1 MPNSIVTNTAA
12 NTALR
17 YLQANSG
24 AASSSVAKLSSGSRI
39 VKASDDAASLTVG
52 TKLKADVAAL
62 KQAQVN
68 TSQATS
74 LLQVADGGMARI
86 ADILQRMKQLAVQA
100 SSGSLTN
107 TERAYL
113 NEEFTQLR
121 DQVTDVANQTK
132 FNGQALLNG
141 SLATTVSF
149 TEGGNSPAWDFS
161 AAKARGISVRVIG
174 NVGGVW
180 NSSTEAYEAKFQI
193 SFTQAAGKSFGT
205 FTLQEQGGLERT
217 FSVSVETGDS
227 GTVVLDRTISFEDAG
242 IELVLSNF
250 VALAAGAAQ
259 NLPAGTDTQF
269 VVTQGET
276 LDFQV
281 GTLSSETIS
290 VQLSKLDAEGLG
302 IDGSAIDTATAAV
315 AASDALDAAIQTVN
329 EARASVGALMSR
341 FESAAANL
349 ATGIENIEAARSTL
363 MDVDVAAEMAKF
375 TSAQVLMQA
384 NVAMLAQANQ
394 MPQNLLRLLQ

>member
-17 YLQANSG
+17 YLQMNSS

-39 VKASDDAASLTVG
+39 VKASDDAASLSVG

-68 TSQATS
+68 ASQATS

-86 ADILQRMKQLAVQA
+86 ADILQRMKALAVQA
-100 SSGSLTN
+100 SSGSLTD

-113 NEEFTQLR
+113 DEEFTQLR
-121 DQVTDVANQTK
+121 TQIDSIAGETR
-132 FNGQALLNG
+132 FNGQSLLDGSNG
-141 SLATTVSF
+141 KQITNVAVTMASGSASVQLAGNAANGTYTLTYDGTDLFTLTDGTV
-149 TEGGNSPAWDFS
+149 TETYQTSWGASQVVFDGSVTFKNA
-161 AAKARGISVRVIG
+161 GISVSFQNMDITDGTVSITFDV
-174 NVGGVW
+174 VGGTGLDFMV
-180 NSSTEAYEAKFQI
+180 
-193 SFTQAAGKSFGT
+193 GT
-205 FTLQEQGGLERT
+205 NTTDEI
-217 FSVSVETGDS
+217 SVS
-227 GTVVLDRTISFEDAG
+227 
-242 IELVLSNF
+242 LSDLQTT
-250 VALAAGAAQ
+250 A
-259 NLPAGTDTQF
+259 
-269 VVTQGET
+269 
-276 LDFQV
+276 
-281 GTLSSETIS
+281 
-290 VQLSKLDAEGLG
+290 LG
-302 IDGSAIDTATAAV
+302 INGSTIDTAANAQTA
-315 AASDALDAAIQTVN
+315 SNALDTAIQAVN
-329 EARASVGALMSR
+329 AARASVGALMSR
-341 FESAAANL
+341 FEAAAANL

>member
-17 YLQANSG
+17 YLQGNSS

-39 VKASDDAASLTVG
+39 VKASDDAASLSVG

-68 TSQATS
+68 ASQATS

-121 DQVTDVANQTK
+121 SQVTAVANETK

-141 SLATTVSF
+141 SLATSVAYHNDWNA
-149 TEGGNSPAWDFS
+149 GAL
-161 AAKARGISVRVIG
+161 GISVRVVG
-174 NVGGVW
+174 NVGA
-180 NSSTEAYEAKFQI
+180 NTAKFQI
-193 SFTQAAGKSFGT
+193 GFKQNNTDGIGT
-205 FTLQEQGGLERT
+205 FELTEQDGLKRT
-217 FSVSVETGDS
+217 FSVSIATGTA
-227 GTVVLDRTISFEDAG
+227 GTVVLDRTISFDDAG

-250 VALAAGAAQ
+250 VAIANGTKQDLT
-259 NLPAGTDTQF
+259 AGTNTQF
-269 VVTQGET
+269 TVNQNGT
-276 LDFQV
+276 LEFQV
-281 GTLSSETIS
+281 GVLTTEKIS
-290 VQLSKLDAEGLG
+290 VSLSKLDATGLA
-302 IDGSAIDTATAAV
+302 IDGSTIDTAAKAQTA
-315 AASDALDAAIQTVN
+315 SNALDTAIQTVN
-329 EARASVGALMSR
+329 AARASVGALMSR
-341 FESAAANL
+341 FEAAAANL

>member
-17 YLQANSG
+17 YLQMNSS

-39 VKASDDAASLTVG
+39 VKASDDAASVSVG

-62 KQAQVN
+62 KQAEVN
-68 TSQATS
+68 ASQATS

-121 DQVTDVANQTK
+121 SQVTAVANETK

-141 SLATTVSF
+141 SLATSVVYDT
-149 TEGGNSPAWDFS
+149 TWNAGAG
-161 AAKARGISVRVIG
+161 ARGISVRVVG
-174 NVGGVW
+174 NVGA
-180 NSSTEAYEAKFQI
+180 NNATFQI
-193 SFTQAAGKSFGT
+193 SFAQDNEKGSGT
-205 FTLQEQGGLERT
+205 FTLTEQGGLKRT
-217 FSVSVETGDS
+217 FSVSIATGTA
-227 GTVVLDRTISFEDAG
+227 GTVVLDRTISFDDAG

-250 VALAAGAAQ
+250 VAIANGTKQDLT
-259 NLPAGTDTQF
+259 AGTNTQF
-269 VVTQGET
+269 TVNQNGT
-276 LDFQV
+276 LEFQV
-281 GTLSSETIS
+281 GVLTTEKIS
-290 VQLSKLDAEGLG
+290 VSLSKLDATGLA
-302 IDGSAIDTATAAV
+302 IDGSTIDTAAKAQTA
-315 AASDALDAAIQTVN
+315 SNALDTAIQTVN
-329 EARASVGALMSR
+329 AARASVGALMSR
-341 FESAAANL
+341 FEAAAANL

>member
-1 MPNSIVTNTAA
+1 MANSIVTNTAA

-17 YLQANSG
+17 YLQMNSS

-39 VKASDDAASLTVG
+39 VKASDDAASLVVG

-68 TSQATS
+68 TSQASS

-121 DQVTDVANQTK
+121 TQIDDIAGQTR
-132 FNGQALLNG
+132 FNGQALLDGSNG
-141 SLATTVSF
+141 KQIT
-149 TEGGNSPAWDFS
+149 
-161 AAKARGISVRVIG
+161 
-174 NVGGVW
+174 NVGVTMASGSASVQLAG
-180 NSSTEAYEAKFQI
+180 NPAKG
-193 SFTQAAGKSFGT
+193 SY
-205 FTLQEQGGLERT
+205 
-217 FSVSVETGDS
+217 
-227 GTVVLDRTISFEDAG
+227 TVTYD
-242 IELVLSNF
+242 
-250 VALAAGAAQ
+250 
-259 NLPAGTDTQF
+259 GTDTFKLNDGTNDVETYKATWGDTQ
-269 VVTQGET
+269 VVFDGSVTFKNTGIRVSFQNMDITDSNVSITFTVGDST
-276 LDFQV
+276 GLDFMV
-281 GTLSSETIS
+281 GTDTADTIS
-290 VQLSKLDAEGLG
+290 VSLSDLRTTALKIG
-302 IDGSAIDTATAAV
+302 GSTIDTATNAAN
-315 AASDALDAAIQTVN
+315 ASDALDEAIQTVN
-329 EARASVGALMSR
+329 AARASVGALMSR
-341 FESAAANL
+341 FEAAAANL

>member
-68 TSQATS
+68 TSQASS

-121 DQVTDVANQTK
+121 TQVTDVADQTK

-141 SLATTVSF
+141 SLATTV
-149 TEGGNSPAWDFS
+149 TLGGGWATTGAGS
-161 AAKARGISVRVIG
+161 RGISVRVIG
-174 NVGGVW
+174 DVGPT
-180 NSSTEAYEAKFQI
+180 SAKFQI
-193 SFTQAAGKSFGT
+193 AFTQNNTDGRGT
-205 FTLQEQGGLERT
+205 FTLTEQLGAKRE
-217 FSVSVETGDS
+217 FSVSVQTATT
-227 GTVVLDRTISFEDAG
+227 GTVVLDRTISFDAAG
-242 IELVLSNF
+242 IELDLSNF
-250 VALAAGAAQ
+250 VALAEGTAKDMT
-259 NLPAGTDTQF
+259 AGTATEF
-269 VVTQGET
+269 TVTQAGT

-281 GTLSSETIS
+281 GTLSAEKIS
-290 VQLSKLDAEGLG
+290 VSLSDLDATSLG
-302 IDGSAIDTATAAV
+302 IAASKIDTQANAQN
-315 AASDALDAAIQTVN
+315 ASTALDAAIQTVN

-341 FESAAANL
+341 FEAAAANL

>member
-68 TSQATS
+68 TSQASS

-121 DQVTDVANQTK
+121 TQVTDVADQTK

-141 SLATTVSF
+141 SLATTV
-149 TEGGNSPAWDFS
+149 TVTDDTLWDTTGAGS
-161 AAKARGISVRVIG
+161 RGISVRV
-174 NVGGVW
+174 VGDVGPT
-180 NSSTEAYEAKFQI
+180 SATFEI
-193 SFTQAAGKSFGT
+193 SFKQDNTNGIGT
-205 FTLQEQGGLERT
+205 FTLAETTGTKRS
-217 FSVSVETGDS
+217 FSVSIDTATN
-227 GTVVLDRTISFEDAG
+227 GTFVVDRTISFDAAG
-242 IELVLSNF
+242 IELDLSNF
-250 VALAAGAAQ
+250 VALADGKAQ
-259 NLPAGTDTQF
+259 NLAAGADTQF
-269 VVTQGET
+269 TVNQAGT

-281 GTLSSETIS
+281 GNLSSEKIS
-290 VQLSKLDAEGLG
+290 VTLSDLDATGLKIAASTIDTQANANTASMKLD
-302 IDGSAIDTATAAV
+302 T
-315 AASDALDAAIQTVN
+315 AIQTVN
-329 EARASVGALMSR
+329 AARASVGALMSR
-341 FESAAANL
+341 FEAAAANL

>member
-39 VKASDDAASLTVG
+39 VKASDDAASLSVG

-68 TSQATS
+68 ASQATS

-86 ADILQRMKQLAVQA
+86 ADILQRMKALAVQA
-100 SSGSLTN
+100 SSGSLTD

-121 DQVTDVANQTK
+121 TQIDSIAGETR
-132 FNGQALLNG
+132 FNGQSLLNG
-141 SLATTVSF
+141 TNGLQITNVNDSGVP
-149 TEGGNSPAWDFS
+149 GGNASVQLAGNPATGNYTLTYDGTDLFTLTNGTITETYKTDWTGAPSLFDGTVTFTNI
-161 AAKARGISVRVIG
+161 GVSVTFQNLDITQNATVTFD
-174 NVGGVW
+174 VGG
-180 NSSTEAYEAKFQI
+180 
-193 SFTQAAGKSFGT
+193 GT
-205 FTLQEQGGLERT
+205 G
-217 FSVSVETGDS
+217 
-227 GTVVLDRTISFEDAG
+227 
-242 IELVLSNF
+242 
-250 VALAAGAAQ
+250 
-259 NLPAGTDTQF
+259 
-269 VVTQGET
+269 
-276 LDFQV
+276 LDFMV
-281 GTLSSETIS
+281 GTNTTDTIS
-290 VQLSKLDAEGLG
+290 VSLSDLRTTALG
-302 IDGSAIDTATAAV
+302 INGSTIDTAANAGTA
-315 AASDALDAAIQTVN
+315 SNALDTAIQTVN
-329 EARASVGALMSR
+329 AARASVGALMSR
-341 FESAAANL
+341 FEAAAANL

>member
-17 YLQANSG
+17 YLQMNGS

-39 VKASDDAASLTVG
+39 VKASDDAASLSVG

-62 KQAQVN
+62 KQAEVN
-68 TSQATS
+68 ASQATS

-121 DQVTDVANQTK
+121 SQVTAVANETK

-141 SLATTVSF
+141 SLATSVVYDT
-149 TEGGNSPAWDFS
+149 TWNAGAG
-161 AAKARGISVRVIG
+161 ARGISVRV
-174 NVGGVW
+174 VGDVGP
-180 NSSTEAYEAKFQI
+180 NSAKFQI
-193 SFTQAAGKSFGT
+193 SFAQDNAKGIGT
-205 FTLQEQGGLERT
+205 FTLTEQTGNNRT
-217 FSVSVETGDS
+217 FSVSIQTGTA
-227 GTVVLDRTISFEDAG
+227 GTVVLDRTISFDDAG

-250 VALAAGAAQ
+250 VAIANGAKQDLAAAANTEFTVNQ
-259 NLPAGTDTQF
+259 AG
-269 VVTQGET
+269 T

-281 GTLSSETIS
+281 GVLTTEKIS
-290 VQLSKLDAEGLG
+290 VSLSKLDATGLA
-302 IDGSAIDTATAAV
+302 IDGSTIDTAANAQTASNV
-315 AASDALDAAIQTVN
+315 LDTAIQTVN
-329 EARASVGALMSR
+329 AARASVGALMSR
-341 FESAAANL
+341 FEAAAANL

>member
-17 YLQANSG
+17 YLQMNSS

-39 VKASDDAASLTVG
+39 VKASDDAASLSVG

-68 TSQATS
+68 ASQATS

-121 DQVTDVANQTK
+121 SQVTDIADQTQ

-141 SLATTVSF
+141 SLATSVVYDETWNA
-149 TEGGNSPAWDFS
+149 GAG
-161 AAKARGISVRVIG
+161 ARGISVRV
-174 NVGGVW
+174 VGDVG
-180 NSSTEAYEAKFQI
+180 AKNATFQI
-193 SFTQAAGKSFGT
+193 SFAQDNTNGIGT
-205 FTLQEQGGLERT
+205 FTLTQTLGEGTDATTRT
-217 FSVSVETGDS
+217 FSVSIETGTE
-227 GTVVLDRTISFEDAG
+227 GTVVIDRTISFKDAG

-250 VALAAGAAQ
+250 VAIANGTEQDLAADADTEFTVNQ
-259 NLPAGTDTQF
+259 EGT
-269 VVTQGET
+269 
-276 LDFQV
+276 LNFQV
-281 GTLSSETIS
+281 GLLPGETIS
-290 VQLSKLDAEGLG
+290 VSLSKLDAKGLA
-302 IDGSAIDTATAAV
+302 IDGSTIDTAAKAQTA
-315 AASDALDAAIQTVN
+315 SNALDTAIQTVN
-329 EARASVGALMSR
+329 AARASVGALMSR
-341 FESAAANL
+341 FEAAAANL